1 MTLPHLRYDDLYDIN
16 YYLTKL
22 EQNHPQLENHINAIR
37 TIIPV
42 QNLETISNIISY
54 DNTNAH
60 ALSLCEAIYIPT
72 GNRTLIINV
81 QETDDSPRIYIY
93 PYQDAA
99 RTRRGPFYA
108 SPDEL
113 HLTSTRYQLPPGVRA
128 KLAPANI
135 SDLRSK
141 AATAYNRSNLNEMLD
156 NLQYHLDDIDIDDT
170 LRTELTTVI
179 DTLYDRTEQ
188 HYETMA
194 TRSSKAL
201 AKYTDDGIENGD
213 YFWTYFMCIAY
224 LNNTYPLILID
235 YNEDTDRILAFDPL
249 HRTLNH
255 YYPHELV
262 LSDDT
267 ARAIEFAAH

>member
-1 MTLPHLRYDDLYDIN
+1 MPQPHLRYDDLFDIN
-16 YYLTKL
+16 YYLAKL
-22 EQNHPQLENHINAIR
+22 EQDYPQLESHIAAIR
-37 TIIPV
+37 DIIPA
-42 QNLETISNIISY
+42 QDLETISNIMDS
-54 DNTNAH
+54 DDMEAH
-60 ALSLCEAIYIPT
+60 DLSLCETIHIPT
-72 GNRTLIINV
+72 GNRALIINV
-81 QETDDSPRIYIY
+81 QETDGDPRIYIY
-93 PYQDAA
+93 PYQNAE

-108 SPDEL
+108 GPDEL
-113 HLTSTRYQLPPGVRA
+113 HLASTRYHLSPGVRA

-141 AATAYNRSNLNEMLD
+141 AATAYNRGNLNEMLD
-156 NLQYHLDDIDIDDT
+156 NLQYRLDDINIDDT

-179 DTLYDRTEQ
+179 DTLYDHTEQ
-188 HYETMA
+188 NYETMA
-194 TRSSKAL
+194 TRSPKAL

-224 LNNTYPLILID
+224 LNNAYPLVLID

-255 YYPHELV
+255 YYPQELV

-267 ARAIEFAAH
+267 ARAIEFTAH